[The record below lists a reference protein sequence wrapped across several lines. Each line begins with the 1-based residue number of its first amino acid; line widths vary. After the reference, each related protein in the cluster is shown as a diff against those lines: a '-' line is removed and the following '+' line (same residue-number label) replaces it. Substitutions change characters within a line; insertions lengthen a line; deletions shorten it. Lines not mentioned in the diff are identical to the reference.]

1 MGYVEIFRPDGSVTK
16 LTGGQIVWED
26 KSFFCDGCETV
37 KPVFGSE
44 ITSADGLDLI
54 QLCIDCK
61 KFDKKAKQ

>member
-16 LTGGQIVWED
+16 LSGGKIVWED
-26 KSFFCDGCETV
+26 KSFFCDACETV

-44 ITSADGLDLI
+44 VTSSDGLDLI

-61 KFDKKAKQ
+61 KHPKKAAQ